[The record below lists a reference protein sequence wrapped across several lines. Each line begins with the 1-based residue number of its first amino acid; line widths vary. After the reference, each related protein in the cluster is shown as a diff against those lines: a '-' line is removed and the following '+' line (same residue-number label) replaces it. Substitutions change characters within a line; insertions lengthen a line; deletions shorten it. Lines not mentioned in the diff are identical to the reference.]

1 MTALTVSPDLSS
13 APVREGEVV
22 AGKYR
27 VERLLGEG
35 GMGVVVAAR
44 HLALGEPVA
53 LKFVLGGRDLDR
65 EVMARMMREARATF
79 RLRSEHTVRVLDV
92 GELPSGALYI
102 VMELLDGRD
111 LAKAREESGPFPLG
125 DVLHIVGQVCSA
137 LAASHAK
144 GIVHRDLKPEN
155 VFLIRRGEDAHFVKL
170 LDFGIAK
177 LSGGELTDKPQTR
190 AGMILGTPEYMSPEQ
205 AGGRPV
211 DYRSDIYSLGVV
223 MYWLLSDQLPYR
235 GNTFGELMVK
245 QLTTPPETLPDRTPA
260 GEPIPPVLGELV
272 RRCLEREPQRRVQ
285 SAGEIAEALEKL
297 TEGGG
302 SGRAASLPAPAR
314 PRRWLVPSL
323 AAGIVV
329 GLLAALG
336 VWRLTATSAPESAS
350 AAGGSGEAAQAKAQ
364 LAPEAKAPLPSALP
378 AVAAPIAAAAPPLP
392 PTPAAAPVPPPAPAP
407 AAPQVPVKLSAKEP
421 QAKPKAARPHR
432 RKPAAES
439 APSSS
444 PDDNTGMID
453 PFAN

>member
-1 MTALTVSPDLSS
+1 MGDTVSSYQVTK
-13 APVREGEVV
+13 PVPKTGTELGQ
-22 AGKYR
+22 YR
-27 VERLLGEG
+27 IVKLLGAG
-35 GMGVVVAAR
+35 GMGQVF
-44 HLALGEPVA
+44 LAEHKRLGRRVA
-53 LKFVLGGRDLDR
+53 LKLLLPEFAGNPEVVGRFFHEAKAVNQINHEHIVEIVDFVEEPGGYNY
-65 EVMARMMREARATF
+65 F
-79 RLRSEHTVRVLDV
+79 
-92 GELPSGALYI
+92 I
-102 VMELLDGRD
+102 MELLDGRD

-323 AAGIVV
+323 AAGMVV